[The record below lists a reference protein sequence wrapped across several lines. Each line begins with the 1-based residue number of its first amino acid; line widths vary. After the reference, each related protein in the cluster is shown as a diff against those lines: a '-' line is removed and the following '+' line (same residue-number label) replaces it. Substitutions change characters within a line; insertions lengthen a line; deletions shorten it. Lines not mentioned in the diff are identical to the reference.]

1 LAHPRIP
8 GALRTRRVA
17 WIVVACLFVYAVV
30 FFALRRD
37 ESFREETFAT
47 APALAVPVDL
57 YIDELSFDPVRQAI
71 EMRFDLA
78 SGSTVGGVRY
88 GGPLNRDTE
97 LSIRDGDSEQI
108 VVFRR
113 NGATSTHTVSLDL
126 HGAIATYPF
135 DRYRSDIT
143 LSVRDLSAHGGLP
156 IPIRATVWEG
166 ISGWVSGIR
175 ASPAPASGGLMLALT
190 VRRPLPIVALT
201 VILYSLMVVVAVCSL
216 CLGGLVFA
224 GARKVES
231 TIIGALV
238 AMVFSITVLRNV
250 LPGSPPI
257 GVSADIIIFL
267 WVEVA
272 VITGL
277 SLLVTAWVKRGPG
290 A

>member
-1 LAHPRIP
+1 M
-8 GALRTRRVA
+8 RTRRAA
-17 WIVVACLFVYAVV
+17 WIVVGCLFVYALA

-47 APALAVPVDL
+47 APAAAAPVNL
-57 YIDELSFDPVRQAI
+57 YIDELSFDPVREAI

-78 SGSTVGGVRY
+78 SGSTVRGVRY
-88 GGPLNRDTE
+88 GGPLDRDIE
-97 LSIRDGDSEQI
+97 LSIDDGDSEQL

-113 NGATSTHTVSLDL
+113 NGATSTHTVLLDL
-126 HGAIATYPF
+126 HGAIAAYPF

-143 LSVRDLSAHGGLP
+143 LSVRDLDAHGGMQ
-156 IPIRATVWEG
+156 IPFRATVWEG
-166 ISGWVSGIR
+166 VSGWVTTIR
-175 ASPAPASGGLMLALT
+175 ALPLPASGGLTLALA
-190 VRRPLPIVALT
+190 VRRPLPIVSLT

-216 CLGGLVFA
+216 CIGGLVFA

-231 TIIGALV
+231 TILGALV

-250 LPGSPPI
+250 LPGTPPI
-257 GVSADIIIFL
+257 GVTADIIIFL

-272 VITGL
+272 VIVGL